1 MADPQMNDRVILVAN
16 ADLGHAEPAPGQRVL
31 GNYLRALAEMD
42 MRSHAI
48 CLWTAG
54 VQMVAADSSV
64 LETLRAL
71 RTADV
76 PIIACRTCLEHY
88 GLVDRVAVGEI
99 GTMAQVI
106 ELQAIAGK
114 FITL

>member
-1 MADPQMNDRVILVAN
+1 
-16 ADLGHAEPAPGQRVL
+16 
-31 GNYLRALAEMD
+31 
-42 MRSHAI
+42 
-48 CLWTAG
+48 
-54 VQMVAADSSV
+54 MVAADSSV
-64 LETLRAL
+64 LETMRAL
-71 RTADV
+71 RTAGV

-88 GLVDRVAVGEI
+88 GLVDRVAVGGI